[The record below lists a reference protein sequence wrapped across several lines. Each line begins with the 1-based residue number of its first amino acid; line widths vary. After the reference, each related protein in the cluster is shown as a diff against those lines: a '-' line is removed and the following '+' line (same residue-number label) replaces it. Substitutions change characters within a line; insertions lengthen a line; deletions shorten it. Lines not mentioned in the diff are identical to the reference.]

1 MQINSIA
8 VFCGSSSGFEII
20 YERHAQLLGEK
31 LVAQKIELIYG
42 GADVGLMGELATSV
56 VNNGGKVIGVLPHF
70 LKDKEIAHRR
80 LTELIYVDT
89 MHQRKLMMNELSDGI
104 IALPGGFGTLDEL
117 FEMLTWAQLGLH
129 QKPIAILN
137 IDGFFDDL
145 LLFIDTMIRKGFLK
159 QINKELL
166 LVANDID
173 TLFEKL
179 WNYQVPKTDK
189 WIKKGD
195 V

>member
-1 MQINSIA
+1 M
-8 VFCGSSSGFEII
+8 
-20 YERHAQLLGEK
+20 
-31 LVAQKIELIYG
+31 
-42 GADVGLMGELATSV
+42 
-56 VNNGGKVIGVLPHF
+56 
-70 LKDKEIAHRR
+70 
-80 LTELIYVDT
+80 
-89 MHQRKLMMNELSDGI
+89 
-104 IALPGGFGTLDEL
+104 DEL